1 MLVIQVVRVCTMFF
15 QTEFLDKQSMS
26 LAVFSPYAK
35 GFRLKMDV
43 SLLNY
48 LIFPVAEQFNTFST
62 GYFFR

>member
-1 MLVIQVVRVCTMFF
+1 MLVIQVARVCTMFF

-26 LAVFSPYAK
+26 LAIFTPYAK
-35 GFRLKMDV
+35 GFRLKKDV

-48 LIFPVAEQFNTFST
+48 FIFPVAEQFNTFST